1 MNCENYILRLV
12 FRIKIIISLAPGL
25 IQVFKYINNGNY
37 KPIPTFNG
45 NCEETF
51 DFYKSAFGGNFRVLS
66 RFKDMPPMPGNELP
80 VNLLEKIMHVSLPIS
95 QETILMGSDSNPMM
109 GNVTTG
115 QNISLSASTAS
126 KSDTYKI
133 FNSLSA
139 GGNITMAM
147 ADTFWGSYFG
157 MLLDKF
163 GIIWMVS
170 YDSPQA

>member
-1 MNCENYILRLV
+1 M
-12 FRIKIIISLAPGL
+12 AT
-25 IQVFKYINNGNY
+25 INPY
-37 KPIPTFNG
+37 LTFNG
-45 NCEETF
+45 NCEEAF
-51 DFYKSAFGGNFRVLS
+51 DFYKSAFGGNFRILS
-66 RFKDMPPMPGNELP
+66 RFKDMPPKPGNELP
-80 VNLLEKIMHVSLPIS
+80 ANLLEKIMHVSLPIS

-115 QNISLSASTAS
+115 QNISLSVSTPS
-126 KSDTYKI
+126 KSDADKI

-139 GGNITMAM
+139 GGNITMAT